1 MLSLLTERPLPDA
14 AKEAATLV
22 DALVYAAPRPRETL
36 RLLLP
41 RLSQAV
47 CLPRRPRDGSVAHTD
62 RSRLLT
68 TTKER
73 SYIHTPALAGLAMAV
88 WHIRIDLV
96 S

>member
-47 CLPRRPRDGSVAHTD
+47 CLARRPRDGYDGSVAHTD
-62 RSRLLT
+62 RSRRST
-68 TTKER
+68 TQK
-73 SYIHTPALAGLAMAV
+73 
-88 WHIRIDLV
+88 
-96 S
+96 

>member
-41 RLSQAV
+41 RLSQAF
-47 CLPRRPRDGSVAHTD
+47 SQ
-62 RSRLLT
+62 
-68 TTKER
+68 E
-73 SYIHTPALAGLAMAV
+73 
-88 WHIRIDLV
+88 
-96 S
+96 